1 MKYLATL
8 AAAAFAVTALP
19 ALAETP
25 ANLARMHLD
34 AVGAGD
40 VAKITAPYNAS
51 TSLAWVGGPLN
62 GTFIGPQQLS
72 EVWGKFAKA
81 QAPLKVT
88 IRDMKESGN
97 PAGTTVTA
105 DVVFTGKNT
114 LKIRYVMLFRG
125 DNLVDEVFQI
135 DPKMAE

>member
-1 MKYLATL
+1 MKSLSALTIVALAGL
-8 AAAAFAVTALP
+8 ASPAFAD
-19 ALAETP
+19 TP
-25 ANLARMHLD
+25 ANLAKMHLD

-40 VAKITAPYNAS
+40 VAKITAQYNAS
-51 TSLAWVGGPLN
+51 SSLAWVGGPLN
-62 GTFIGPQQLS
+62 GTFTGPQQLA

-88 IRDMKESGN
+88 VRDMKESGN